1 MIIVFIMFF
10 IFKCYR
16 LKTRKDAKNHVKQK
30 KKTGQNKRV
39 NQPMV
44 YVKKNL

>member
-30 KKTGQNKRV
+30 KKTGQIGRASCRERV
-39 NQPMV
+39 
-44 YVKKNL
+44 